1 MSDLSEF
8 SCPNCQ
14 IGICQPK
21 KTTYLTIYDGM
32 LVSVPNT
39 PVWQCD
45 ICQYQEFE
53 HQAINRLET
62 LLGLQDSPPELPR
75 NTPKIAPVEPSES
88 ATLRRIKP

>member
-1 MSDLSEF
+1 MIDSSEF
-8 SCPNCQ
+8 PCPNCQ

-53 HQAINRLET
+53 HQAISRLET
-62 LLGLQDSPPELPR
+62 LLGLQDSQPEQTR
-75 NTPKIAPVEPSES
+75 SAVKVAPIEPTE
-88 ATLRRIKP
+88 ATTVRRIKP